1 MLAFGLQDVDDLVVE
16 TDLLDGGFAIDEQ
29 DVLSVGFEFAGE
41 FVDGIL
47 AKMNPR
53 RILVTEVV

>member
-1 MLAFGLQDVDDLVVE
+1 MLAFGLKDIDDLVIK
-16 TDLLDGGFAIDEQ
+16 TDLLDGCFAIDEQ
-29 DVLSVGFEFAGE
+29 NVLSVGFELVGE
-41 FVDGIL
+41 LVDGIL

>member
-1 MLAFGLQDVDDLVVE
+1 MLAFGLQDIDDLVVE
-16 TDLLDGGFAIDEQ
+16 TDLLDGGFAINEQ
-29 DVLSVGFEFAGE
+29 DVFSVSFEFAGE

>member
-1 MLAFGLQDVDDLVVE
+1 MLAFGLQDIDDLVIE
-16 TDLLDGGFAIDEQ
+16 TDLLDGSFAIDEQ
-29 DVLSVGFEFAGE
+29 DVLSVGFELAGE

>member
-1 MLAFGLQDVDDLVVE
+1 MLAFGLQDVDDLVVK

-29 DVLSVGFEFAGE
+29 DILSVGFELVSE
-41 FVDGIL
+41 FVDGIF

-53 RILVTEVV
+53 RILVTEIV